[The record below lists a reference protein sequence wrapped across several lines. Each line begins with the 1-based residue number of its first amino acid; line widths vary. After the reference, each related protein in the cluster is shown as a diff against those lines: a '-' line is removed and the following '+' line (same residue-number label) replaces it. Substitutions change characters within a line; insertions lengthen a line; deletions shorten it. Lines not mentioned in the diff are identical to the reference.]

1 MKLNKKM
8 LKDIIHEI
16 LMEREEPPPVA
27 GKFKVIQGLL
37 DKQPMI
43 IKGLQAL
50 TTKADYMAL
59 IKWVESMT
67 PNVRGSDKALI
78 LKEAA
83 AAAAEASPKAAAA
96 PAGAAPPTAAPAA
109 TTGSPVTNLQEEGP
123 GLEHYEKLCE
133 QGDQRA
139 CGIAD
144 SMKQRQERPPP
155 PGPRVHPGMAGGM
168 EEGRRRTKKVIRRRK

>member
-16 LMEREEPPPVA
+16 LMEQEEPPPVA
-27 GKFKVIQGLL
+27 GKFKVIRDFLN
-37 DKQPMI
+37 KQPMLT
-43 IKGLQAL
+43 KQLQAL
-50 TTKADYMAL
+50 TMKADYMAL
-59 IKWVESMT
+59 INWVESMT
-67 PNVRGSDKALI
+67 PNVKGPDKVII
-78 LKEAA
+78 LKAAA
-83 AAAAEASPKAAAA
+83 AAAAEA
-96 PAGAAPPTAAPAA
+96 
-109 TTGSPVTNLQEEGP
+109 SPVTNLQEEGP

-168 EEGRRRTKKVIRRRK
+168 EEGRRRRRTKKVIRRRK